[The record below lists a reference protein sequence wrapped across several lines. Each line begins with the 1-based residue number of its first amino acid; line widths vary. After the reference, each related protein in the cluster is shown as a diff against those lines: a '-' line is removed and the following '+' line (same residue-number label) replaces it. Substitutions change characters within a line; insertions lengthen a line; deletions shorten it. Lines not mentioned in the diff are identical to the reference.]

1 MKRAYLFIVLCFLAA
16 GCSSYQGSISD
27 RILAS
32 DMLQAK
38 EELSTMIAGRYHA
51 ALSFKYG
58 GEASKDILLRSHY
71 KQLPFTDGRG
81 LSGLRSIYEDSVTHL
96 RCIIE
101 AVMPSDMPVVE
112 WCCYIENIGKDTTA
126 TLSDIMAV
134 DMPVK
139 MKGRSSESYGVFYSQ
154 GTRGRF
160 DDFSLHDSIIRP
172 NQSLSFV
179 TAGGESS
186 SRYLPFFNVSRRNQ
200 GVILGIGW
208 TGQWMADLSV
218 SSSSLQL
225 KAGMEHTSLV
235 LYPGEKI
242 RTPRISLL
250 FWKGNR
256 VSSQN
261 LLRRYIVKY
270 SSPKPG
276 GKDVEIPISFPAWG
290 GMTTAHH
297 LRNINVIKEK
307 NLGYNNY
314 WIDAGWFGGPHE
326 TVEYQDHATEDW
338 WGHVGDWSINTTQH
352 PDGMR
357 PISEAAHAAG
367 LKFLL
372 WFEPERAVAGT
383 PVTLQHPEWFMS
395 LPKNKVRHSVGQWKH
410 VDDLLINLGNPDA
423 RHWLTDYISKEIT
436 DFGMDILRID
446 ANVSE
451 LPYWKNHDEPNRVG
465 MTEIRYVEGLYAY
478 LDELLQIHPNLMID
492 NCAGG
497 GNRLDLEMLR
507 RGVALHRTDYVCY
520 PSALPIGGQV
530 QSYSIMHWIPYSN
543 TGSKIRPYDTYR
555 FRSDMN
561 AGLNFS
567 FLQRADDGSYT
578 KMPEDYP
585 WDWHREMMR
594 QHALVRECYNGD
606 YFPLTPFSKTDDAW
620 CAYELFRTDLG
631 KGFILAFR
639 RDQAKE
645 SRITVHPGDINSKC
659 QYDIE
664 NFDLQ
669 THTLISG
676 KELNRK
682 GLVLSLDK
690 PHSSVLLKITEVKK

>member
-1 MKRAYLFIVLCFLAA
+1 MRKLHYLWVCLIFLLMAGNSYGSTPTIPDMVRARKCLLAIT
-16 GCSSYQGSISD
+16 G
-27 RILAS
+27 
-32 DMLQAK
+32 K
-38 EELSTMIAGRYHA
+38 HTA
-51 ALSFKYG
+51 ALSFQYGKESSQAIFRRSKYTQV
-58 GEASKDILLRSHY
+58 HY
-71 KQLPFTDGRG
+71 KDDKGIA
-81 LSGLRSIYEDSVTHL
+81 GLRGIYEDPISHL
-96 RCIIE
+96 RCVVE
-101 AVMPSDMPVVE
+101 AKMPADMPVVE
-112 WCCYIENIGKDTTA
+112 WCCYIENTGRDTTA
-126 TLSDIMAV
+126 LISDIMAI
-134 DMPVK
+134 DMPVLLK
-139 MKGRSSESYGVFYSQ
+139 QGVKKEYDIFYSE

-160 DDFSLHDSIIRP
+160 DDFSLHDSIVRP
-172 NQSLSFV
+172 TDHISFV

-186 SRYLPFFNVSRRNQ
+186 SRFLPFFNVNRNDE

-208 TGQWMADLSV
+208 TGQWKLDILPSDKSV
-218 SSSSLQL
+218 RL

-242 RTPRISLL
+242 RTPLIALL
-250 FWKGNR
+250 FWQGEKIKA
-256 VSSQN
+256 QN
-261 LLRRYIVKY
+261 MLRRYIVKY

-276 GKDVEIPISFPAWG
+276 GKDVQIPISFPAWG

-297 LRNINVIKEK
+297 LRNIEVIKEK

-314 WIDAGWFGGPHE
+314 WIDSGWFGGPHE

-338 WGHVGDWSINTTQH
+338 WGHVGDWAINTTQH
-352 PDGMR
+352 PQGMR
-357 PISEAAHAAG
+357 PISNAAHAAG

-395 LPKNKVRHSVGQWKH
+395 LPKEKVRHTVGQWKH
-410 VDDLLINLGNPDA
+410 VDDLLINLGIPEA
-423 RHWLTDYISKEIT
+423 RQWITDYISKEIT

-451 LPYWKNHDEPNRVG
+451 LPYWKNNDAPNRIG
-465 MTEIRYVEGLYAY
+465 MTEIRYVEGLYRY
-478 LDELLQIHPNLMID
+478 LDDLLKAHPNLMID

-520 PSALPIGGQV
+520 ASALPIGGQV

-543 TGSKIRPYDTYR
+543 TGSRIRPYDTYR

-567 FLQRADDGSYT
+567 FLQRDDKGSYT
-578 KMPEDYP
+578 VIPEDYP

-594 QHALVRECYNGD
+594 QHAAVRECYNGD
-606 YFPLTPFSKTDDAW
+606 YFPLTPFVKDDSAW
-620 CAYELFRTDLG
+620 CAYELYRPDLG

-639 RDQAKE
+639 RDNATADK
-645 SRITVHPGDINSKC
+645 ITVYPGDINPNSR
-659 QYDIE
+659 YDFE
-664 NFDLQ
+664 NFDLKK
-669 THTLISG
+669 HTVVSG
-676 KELNRK
+676 KDLIKN
-682 GLVLSLDK
+682 GLVIALDK
-690 PHSSVLLKITEVKK
+690 PHSSALLKITKVR